1 MDVLV
6 ITRHKQSC
14 LAALGVEVWQLRPE
28 YRSVAETPVVA
39 AESLVPDPGLV
50 QIPVHTETTAQMPTF
65 AVANDW
71 DGLQQQVQR
80 CTRCDLHHGR
90 QQAVLGTGSRTAR
103 WLFIGEAPG
112 AEEDKQGEPFVGAA
126 GVLLN
131 AMLSA
136 LGLRRDEVYI
146 TNVVKCRP
154 PGNRDPATLEIAS
167 CTSYLHRQIE
177 LVSPGVIVLLGR
189 IAAHTLLQTHQPLA
203 SLRAQLYHYGE
214 HGIPMVA
221 TYHPASLLRSP
232 QDKPKAW
239 QDLCLAKQ
247 GIAAVST

>member
-1 MDVLV
+1 MGVFV
-6 ITRHKQSC
+6 MPRHKQSC
-14 LAALGVEVWQLRPE
+14 LAALGVDVWRLRPE
-28 YRSVAETPVVA
+28 YRSA
-39 AESLVPDPGLV
+39 AESTVVEVESIVADPGLV
-50 QIPVHTETTAQMPTF
+50 KIPLPTEATAQIPAFVA
-65 AVANDW
+65 ANDW

-80 CTRCDLHHGR
+80 CTRCDLCHGR
-90 QQAVLGTGSRTAR
+90 QQAVLGTGSLTAR

-112 AEEDKQGEPFVGAA
+112 AEEDKQGEPFVGSA
-126 GVLLN
+126 GQLLN

-136 LGLRRDEVYI
+136 LGLRREEVYI

-154 PGNRDPATLEIAS
+154 PGNRDPDAQEIAT
-167 CTSYLHRQIE
+167 CVPYLQRQIE
-177 LVSPGVIVLLGR
+177 LVTPDVIVLLGR

-214 HGIPMVA
+214 QGIPMVA

-239 QDLCLAKQ
+239 QDLCLARQ
-247 GIAAVST
+247 VISAAST